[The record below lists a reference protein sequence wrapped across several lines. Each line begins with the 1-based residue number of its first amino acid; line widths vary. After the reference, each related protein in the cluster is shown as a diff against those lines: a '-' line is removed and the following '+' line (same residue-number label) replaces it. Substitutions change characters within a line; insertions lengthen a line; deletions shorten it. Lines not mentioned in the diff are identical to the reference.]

1 MPHTTSAL
9 CSTAPQHFRNGA
21 LYKLS
26 RFLLALFTSVFGSAM
41 LHAENGANVWLRY
54 APPPDPPRYHDMPHA
69 VVLLG
74 SAPEELSAADEL
86 DRGLGHMI
94 SGTDVLTQR
103 FNPSLDSIV
112 LGTTDAI
119 HRARLTK
126 QLRGFKEKP
135 LPTEGF
141 RIVHQHNGIRQWWVL
156 QGGSPRAE
164 LYAAFRFMALVAQ
177 DQTLPDELIDAPAAS
192 IRWVDEWDNL
202 DGSVERGYAG
212 PSIFFDGGHV
222 RPDLRRAGDYARLLA
237 SIGINGITVNN
248 VNSDPRTLTPSM
260 IAEFARIADVMRPWG
275 VRLSLSI
282 DLSSPQIV
290 GGLSTF
296 DPLDT
301 TVIAWWQSKVDEI
314 YRSIPDFAGFTVKAD
329 SEGRAGPHQ
338 YGRSPLD
345 AANAVAKPL
354 QKHGGL
360 VLYRGF
366 VYNNQ
371 LNYDD
376 LKADRA
382 RAGVDNFRAYDG
394 RFLPNVIIQIKHGP
408 IDFQVREPV
417 SPLIP
422 ALRHTPQAME
432 LQISQEY
439 TGQQRHMVD
448 LLPMWKWIFDTDLRV
463 DNQQSYA
470 RDIAIGKT
478 FHQPLG
484 GFVGVANVGM
494 DTNWLHHPMA
504 LVNLYGFGRLA
515 WNPALTASTI
525 LDEWT
530 RMTWSNDGRVYG
542 PIETM
547 NAQSWQVYEQYT
559 GPLGVGTLNDIIGTH
574 FGPGPESTEHN
585 GWGQWIRATP
595 TGIGMDRTVATG
607 TGYIG
612 QYPPQLAAT
621 YESLNTCPDNL
632 LLFMHHVPYTHVLR
646 GDDPADKGKTV
657 IQHIYDTH
665 YAGAATAATFVDQWE
680 AVKGL
685 VDEER
690 YDQVHALLVFQAGH
704 AEVWRDAIND
714 WFQRQSGVPDALGFV
729 GRHPGRIEAEAM
741 EATGFHTVDVVPWE
755 TGSGG
760 KAVVCT
766 AAECNLRTTFKSE
779 SNAYRIEVGYFD
791 LHPGEAKYRL
801 LVNGKKVAHFVANDT
816 LPPDRPDDRLNGHT
830 ATRFVVNGIH
840 LAFGDTLTL
849 QAMPNGT
856 DPAAVDFL
864 EITRDPRF
872 N

>member
-1 MPHTTSAL
+1 MPLQPVRCAALLLVVAAIAGLSA
-9 CSTAPQHFRNGA
+9 AQA
-21 LYKLS
+21 ED
-26 RFLLALFTSVFGSAM
+26 GSQA
-41 LHAENGANVWLRY
+41 WLRY

-69 VVLLG
+69 VVRLG

-86 DRGLGHMI
+86 DRGLGRMI

-103 FNPSLDSIV
+103 FNPNLDSIV

-119 HRARLTK
+119 HRTRMTK
-126 QLRGFKEKP
+126 QIHGFHEKP
-135 LPTEGF
+135 LPPEGF
-141 RIVHQHNGIRQWWVL
+141 RIVHLHNGIRQWWVL

-212 PSIFFDGGHV
+212 PSIFFENGHV
-222 RPDLRRAGDYARLLA
+222 RTDLHRAADYARLLA
-237 SIGINGITVNN
+237 SVGINGATVNN
-248 VNSDPRTLTPSM
+248 VNSDLRTLTPNM
-260 IAEFARIADVMRPWG
+260 IGEIARIADAMRPWG
-275 VRLSLSI
+275 VRISLSI
-282 DLSSPQIV
+282 DLSSPQVV
-290 GGLSTF
+290 GGLPTF
-296 DPLDT
+296 DPLDPA
-301 TVIAWWQSKVDEI
+301 VIAWWQAKVDEI
-314 YRSIPDFAGFTVKAD
+314 YRQIPDFAGFTVKAD

-338 YGRSPLD
+338 YGRTPLD
-345 AANAVAKPL
+345 AANAVAKSL

-366 VYNNQ
+366 VYNNH
-371 LNYDD
+371 LDFAD

-382 RAGVDNFRAYDG
+382 RAGYDNFRVYDG
-394 RFLPNVIIQIKHGP
+394 KFLPNVVIQIKHGP

-422 ALRHTPQAME
+422 ALRRTPQAME

-448 LLPMWKWIFDTDLRV
+448 LLPMWKSVFDTDLRV
-463 DNQQSYA
+463 DNQQSFA
-470 RDIAIGKT
+470 RDISTGKT

-494 DTNWLHHPMA
+494 DTDWLHHPMA

-515 WNPALTASTI
+515 WNPALGADAI

-530 RMTWSNDGRVYG
+530 RMTWSNDARIYG
-542 PIETM
+542 PIEDM
-547 NAQSWQVYEQYT
+547 NAQSWHVYEQYT

-621 YESLNTCPDNL
+621 YESLATVPDNL
-632 LLFMHHVPYTHVLR
+632 LLFLHHVPYTYPLR
-646 GDDPADKGKTV
+646 GDDPADKGKSV
-657 IQHIYDTH
+657 IQHIYDAH
-665 YAGAATAATFVDQWE
+665 YAGASTAATFVDRWE
-680 AVKGL
+680 SVKGL
-685 VDEER
+685 VDDDR
-690 YDQVHALLVFQAGH
+690 YDRVHSLLVFQAGH
-704 AEVWRDAIND
+704 AEVWRDAIDD
-714 WFQRQSGVPDALGFV
+714 WFQRQSGIPDALGFV
-729 GRHPGRIEAEAM
+729 GRHPGRIEAESM
-741 EATGFHTVDVVPWE
+741 QSTGFRTVDVTPWE

-760 KAVVCT
+760 RALVCD
-766 AAECNLRTTFKSE
+766 AATCTLQTTFHGE

-791 LHPGEAKYRL
+791 LHPGNAKYRL
-801 LVNGKKVAHFVANDT
+801 LVNGREAAHFIANDT
-816 LPPDRPDDRLNGHT
+816 LPPDRPDTRLNGHT

-840 LAFGDTLTL
+840 LAPGDTLTL
-849 QAMPNGT
+849 QATPDDK

-864 EITRDPRF
+864 EITRDPRW